1 MPFFC
6 LCPLE
11 LAESTSRKTFSLYLH
26 DKVQPTNNFTSQLQ
40 PYLSTRFNGLLFVEL
55 GNVLD
60 LSQVKNPHSDLDI
73 SPVEELGNGD
83 AEVVSKEF
91 ALPGSAGDA
100 VGQRL
105 GYLLDQEDA
114 KLGQRKSCRSD
125 HLEILDCKKQEIF
138 EAVRIKQYFLRQGE
152 LEP

>member
-1 MPFFC
+1 MFWQFLPIFC
-6 LCPLE
+6 LCPVE
-11 LAESTSRKTFSLYLH
+11 LAESSSCKTFNLYLH

-91 ALPGSAGDA
+91 ALPGFAGDT

-105 GYLLDQEDA
+105 GYLLDQ
-114 KLGQRKSCRSD
+114 
-125 HLEILDCKKQEIF
+125 
-138 EAVRIKQYFLRQGE
+138 
-152 LEP
+152 

>member
-1 MPFFC
+1 MKF
-6 LCPLE
+6 
-11 LAESTSRKTFSLYLH
+11 
-26 DKVQPTNNFTSQLQ
+26 Q
-40 PYLSTRFNGLLFVEL
+40 PYLSSSFDGLLFVEL
-55 GNVLD
+55 GDVLN
-60 LSQVKNPHSDLDI
+60 LSQIKNPHSDLDI
-73 SPVEELGNGD
+73 SPVEELGYGD
-83 AEVVSKEF
+83 AKIVPEDL

-125 HLEILDCKKQEIF
+125 HLEILDCKKQETF